1 MQGIEEDPGYH
12 STEDDFHLTTSDE
25 FVGGGHDVR
34 RRAAVGSVRGMAA
47 AASHVSEELDLEEL
61 KLWDEE
67 EMHCSRAP
75 HVPRV
80 PAAEVLQL
88 LREVPPSL
96 RSRYCARLRLE
107 AQRRRAAAAEGAEG
121 AAEGRWR
128 RWTWISWIS
137 WIAWMACCI
146 LVICAT
152 WAHPKAATAMASPMT
167 SMTSMSSMSSLV
179 SVAAVPSF
187 QRTSQRS
194 PGSPVNGTAGAG
206 AGCPEALKKA
216 EDEAIAMEVLTKRDI
231 MGYNQMLASIH
242 DWSSTLTT
250 RVPTSIASCLQVE
263 GPKFLKLVEDLRASL
278 LSAHARA
285 ARARARLTMERNT
298 RIFLS
303 E

>member
-1 MQGIEEDPGYH
+1 MQGIEEDQGYQ
-12 STEDDFHLTTSDE
+12 STEEDEFHLTTSDE
-25 FVGGGHDVR
+25 FCGGNRSRAR
-34 RRAAVGSVRGMAA
+34 RSELRSDAPGLPI
-47 AASHVSEELDLEEL
+47 SEELDLEEL

-67 EMHCSRAP
+67 ELHCTRA
-75 HVPRV
+75 PRV

-107 AQRRRAAAAEGAEG
+107 AQRRRVAQAERAEGAGG
-121 AAEGRWR
+121 AAGAADGGGWRWK
-128 RWTWISWIS
+128 RWTCIG
-137 WIAWMACCI
+137 CCI
-146 LVICAT
+146 LVTCAT
-152 WAHPKAATAMASPMT
+152 WAHPNPAATAMT
-167 SMTSMSSMSSLV
+167 SIA
-179 SVAAVPSF
+179 SVAPGASADVPRDRF
-187 QRTSQRS
+187 QQLTAHR
-194 PGSPVNGTAGAG
+194 PAGSPVNGTAL
-206 AGCPEALKKA
+206 GCPEALKRA

-250 RVPTSIASCLQVE
+250 RVPASIANCLQVE
-263 GPKFLKLVEDLRASL
+263 GPRFLNLVEDLRASL

-285 ARARARLTMERNT
+285 ARARARLTMERNA

>member
-75 HVPRV
+75 HVPHVPRV

-128 RWTWISWIS
+128 RWTRISWIS

-167 SMTSMSSMSSLV
+167 SMTSLV

-194 PGSPVNGTAGAG
+194 PGSPANGTAGGAGAG